1 MPLITRQQVALARQG
16 HGGGGRQMFT
26 AVRSN
31 NYSAAYKLAAKLNL
45 GLIKMISYKI
55 EVLDTVLKYVQVS
68 YSCEGCEDY
77 WVQRAIEDDFTEVDI
92 HAIAKEAAEEAQ
104 QYWDERAADTPTTLE
119 VTTGEIKPIVL
130 TEQPAFD
137 SMTQSISYEW
147 DESGD
152 TRTKVW
158 TVTDHS
164 DERKAE
170 EIRHKRAM
178 LLQMTDAVG
187 LEDVSMTEEMRTY
200 RQALRDITDQETF
213 PQSVIWPIAPL
224 G

>member
-1 MPLITRQQVALARQG
+1 
-16 HGGGGRQMFT
+16 
-26 AVRSN
+26 
-31 NYSAAYKLAAKLNL
+31 
-45 GLIKMISYKI
+45 MINYKI

-68 YSCEGCEDY
+68 YTCDGHEAY
-77 WVQRAIEDDFTEVDI
+77 WVQRAIEDDFTEADI
-92 HAIAKEAAEEAQ
+92 HAIAKEGAEEAQ
-104 QYWDERAADTPTTLE
+104 QYWDERAADTPTELE

-130 TEQPAFD
+130 TAEPSYD
-137 SMTQSISYEW
+137 SMTQSVSYEW

-152 TRTKVW
+152 TRSKVW
-158 TVTDHS
+158 TVTDHN
-164 DERKAE
+164 DERKAD

-187 LEDVSMTEEMRTY
+187 LSDVSMTDEMRTY

-213 PQSVIWPIAPL
+213 PQSVVWPITPI

>member
-1 MPLITRQQVALARQG
+1 MC
-16 HGGGGRQMFT
+16 T
-26 AVRSN
+26 AVKSN
-31 NYSAAYKLAAKLNL
+31 NYSADYKLAAKLNL
-45 GLIKMISYKI
+45 GLIKMINYKI

-68 YSCEGCEDY
+68 YTCEGHEDY
-77 WVQRAIEDDFTEVDI
+77 WVQRAIEDDFTEADI

-104 QYWDERAADTPTTLE
+104 QYWDERAADTPTELE
-119 VTTGEIKPIVL
+119 VTTGVIKPIVL
-130 TEQPAFD
+130 TEEPPHD
-137 SMTQSISYEW
+137 SMAQSISYEW

-178 LLQMTDAVG
+178 LLQMTDVTG
-187 LEDVSMTEEMRTY
+187 LSDVTMSEELRTY

-213 PQSVIWPIAPL
+213 PQSVVWPIAPI

>member
-1 MPLITRQQVALARQG
+1 
-16 HGGGGRQMFT
+16 
-26 AVRSN
+26 
-31 NYSAAYKLAAKLNL
+31 
-45 GLIKMISYKI
+45 MISYKI

-77 WVQRAIEDDFTEVDI
+77 WVQRAIEDDFTEADI

-104 QYWDERAADTPTTLE
+104 QYWDERAADTPITLE
-119 VTTGEIKPIVL
+119 VTTGEIKPIAL
-130 TEQPAFD
+130 TEEPAFD

-164 DERKAE
+164 DERKAD
-170 EIRHKRAM
+170 EIRQKRTM
-178 LLQMTDAVG
+178 LLQVTDAVG

-213 PQSVIWPIAPL
+213 PHSVIWPIAPL